1 MVNLNLNIFI
11 YICILET
18 ENKKITQEN
27 EELETQ
33 SDALK
38 SKIRE
43 LEIKIELVKKE
54 TEEEKSMFMERDL
67 LNRIRFEELESK
79 FSELQQK
86 AFSLQ
91 QERQKKN
98 KTRVVS
104 LDNKSYRMKK
114 IRKQYQIETSNIQ
127 GNLDNM
133 KEDNRR
139 IKNSIEEK
147 KNYLNELLLSLKK
160 ISESQSTE
168 PGYLRAKSQKKVL
181 SANS

>member
-1 MVNLNLNIFI
+1 
-11 YICILET
+11 
-18 ENKKITQEN
+18 
-27 EELETQ
+27 
-33 SDALK
+33 LK

-67 LNRIRFEELESK
+67 LNRIKFEELESK

-98 KTRVVS
+98 KTRIVS

-114 IRKQYQIETSNIQ
+114 IRKQYQIESNNIQ
-127 GNLDNM
+127 SNLNNM
-133 KEDNRR
+133 KEDNRK

-147 KNYLNELLLSLKK
+147 KIYLNELLLNLKK
-160 ISESQSTE
+160 ISESQSNE
-168 PGYLRAKSQKKVL
+168 PGYLRAKSKKKD
-181 SANS
+181 S